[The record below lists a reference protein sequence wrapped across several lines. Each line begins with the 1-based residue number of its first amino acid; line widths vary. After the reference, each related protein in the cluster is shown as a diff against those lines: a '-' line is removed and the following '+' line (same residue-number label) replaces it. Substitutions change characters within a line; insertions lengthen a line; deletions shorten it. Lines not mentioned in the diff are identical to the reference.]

1 MLYHRE
7 YSPQEP
13 PGPSDC
19 GAATAAAQLSSA
31 QRKKKRKETGAS
43 PRGWRSGGGWRC
55 CLGIQLAACITS
67 HRTVPDSA
75 SCRRSIVLA
84 HRAPRATPDKFPLR
98 GLDLVNNPSGLIE
111 ASVCYMCIDLS
122 CPRCLN
128 EVFLSRSRSC
138 AAPSDAP
145 VSVRGGGFRGKP
157 QLKSC

>member
-1 MLYHRE
+1 MAEPPQAPCFTTGE

-19 GAATAAAQLSSA
+19 GAATAAAQLSA
-31 QRKKKRKETGAS
+31 GKKREETGAS
-43 PRGWRSGGGWRC
+43 PRGGGNGGGGGDC
-55 CLGIQLAACITS
+55 CLGIQLAACFTS

-75 SCRRSIVLA
+75 SCRHSIVLA
-84 HRAPRATPDKFPLR
+84 HRAPRANPDKFPLR

-128 EVFLSRSRSC
+128 EVFLSRSRSFI
-138 AAPSDAP
+138 ARSDTP
-145 VSVRGGGFRGKP
+145 VYIRGT
-157 QLKSC
+157 